1 MSMVC
6 IRMARKRKIVRR
18 CFQFWFS
25 IFIVQTTVTCCC
37 KESRAL
43 AFSSPMC
50 QPKRPRRASLIAVP
64 KLPCSNPYIG
74 FHPSA
79 WTFSQLSTSTTN
91 NDGVE
96 SKDTDYHWTSQNFEL
111 AIPALIGMLADPLLS
126 LMDTAYVG
134 RLGSIELAALGACTS
149 IFHLAF
155 NAFRATTTATT
166 SLVGTAETQ
175 EDRQQIVK
183 VSLTLGVILGLMVM
197 IVLEATGP
205 WCLATMGIP
214 GNSQLFKPAIEY
226 LRTRLWA
233 APVVLGIVVAE
244 GAFRGYGDTK
254 IPLFASL
261 AASLMNFVLD
271 PILMFPL
278 GMGVT
283 GAAAATALSQVGAAA
298 VYVYYLLKRNMLP
311 PAKSSKQGKKG
322 EKTRII
328 KTILGA
334 NMAMVCKQ
342 GSLLLAWAYATAKAT
357 RIGHAHVAAHQVA
370 LSCWLVFALILDGAA
385 VSAQVLMSRSM
396 GNWKK
401 VKSLIWYMTKL
412 ATIQGLATTALV
424 LLAAPVLPGLF
435 TSDPSIRG
443 HLHSLMPSL
452 AWQQVLVSLTLVL
465 ESLAIGGNQ
474 FQLLAMGTT
483 LSTLLSMWQLQQAK
497 NVVAIWSRGIVALF
511 LGRIVTAVI
520 GIFRVLKDQR
530 QHKVPD

>member
-1 MSMVC
+1 
-6 IRMARKRKIVRR
+6 
-18 CFQFWFS
+18 
-25 IFIVQTTVTCCC
+25 
-37 KESRAL
+37 
-43 AFSSPMC
+43 
-50 QPKRPRRASLIAVP
+50 
-64 KLPCSNPYIG
+64 
-74 FHPSA
+74 
-79 WTFSQLSTSTTN
+79 
-91 NDGVE
+91 
-96 SKDTDYHWTSQNFEL
+96 
-111 AIPALIGMLADPLLS
+111 
-126 LMDTAYVG
+126 
-134 RLGSIELAALGACTS
+134 
-149 IFHLAF
+149 
-155 NAFRATTTATT
+155 
-166 SLVGTAETQ
+166 
-175 EDRQQIVK
+175 
-183 VSLTLGVILGLMVM
+183 
-197 IVLEATGP
+197 
-205 WCLATMGIP
+205 
-214 GNSQLFKPAIEY
+214 
-226 LRTRLWA
+226 
-233 APVVLGIVVAE
+233 
-244 GAFRGYGDTK
+244 
-254 IPLFASL
+254 
-261 AASLMNFVLD
+261 
-271 PILMFPL
+271 
-278 GMGVT
+278 
-283 GAAAATALSQVGAAA
+283 
-298 VYVYYLLKRNMLP
+298 
-311 PAKSSKQGKKG
+311 
-322 EKTRII
+322 
-328 KTILGA
+328 
-334 NMAMVCKQ
+334 MAMVCKQ

-497 NVVAIWSRGIVALF
+497 NVVSIWSRGIVALF